1 MMLARLKAACLHS
14 MTIAWSYCIALFGA
28 LASVSDDLADALGD
42 PGVKDQISSAIG
54 DAKTTGRI
62 MLMISVVTI
71 IARLRTLRRKD
82 QCG

>member
-1 MMLARLKAACLHS
+1 MLARLKAVCLHS
-14 MTIAWSYCIALFGA
+14 VTIAWSYCVALAGA
-28 LASVSDDLADALGD
+28 LASIIDDLADALGD

-54 DAKTTGRI
+54 DDKTTGRI
-62 MLMISVVTI
+62 MLVISVVTI

>member
-1 MMLARLKAACLHS
+1 MLARLKAVCLHS
-14 MTIAWSYCIALFGA
+14 VTIAWSYCVALAGA
-28 LASVSDDLADALGD
+28 LASIIDDLADALGD

-54 DAKTTGRI
+54 DVKTTGRI
-62 MLMISVVTI
+62 MLVISVVTI

>member
-1 MMLARLKAACLHS
+1 MFTKIKAACLHS
-14 MTIAWSYCIALFGA
+14 MTIAWSYCIALAGA
-28 LASVSDDLADALGD
+28 LASIIDDLADALGD

-54 DAKTTGRI
+54 DVTMTGRI
-62 MLMISVVTI
+62 MLVISVVTI